1 MTTLDLVP
9 GMITTRE
16 KLVKAYGGSVYS
28 GGIVPAKRSNMVFV
42 YSDPAVGEKFGYTFD
57 GQAEDDEFGTLYLY
71 TGAGGEGDQEFV
83 RGNKTLL
90 DTATNGQQV
99 HLFVADSRVPGKK
112 EVRQRY
118 IGQVA
123 LDPIEPYEVRWS
135 PVGEGGSRRIIV
147 FRLRPAEGAEL
158 LLLEQDALRPAART
172 TVIELSLEQKLAKL
186 PTQSG
191 TKGKKTEQHST
202 PETTAHITGGRR
214 KVRRRE
220 GQLVKAFESYLEEAG
235 HSFKSFQITIE
246 GEPGALT
253 PDVYDAT
260 DHVLYEAKGQ
270 TTRNNVRMAIGQLAD
285 YRRHLHDG
293 DKLRV
298 AVLLPSEPTPDVK
311 DLLAAQRIALV
322 YRTEDGFDGF
332 PVPAVPGQAP
342 VGT

>member
-1 MTTLDLVP
+1 MTTFVLAP
-9 GMITTRE
+9 GMITTRQA
-16 KLVKAYGGSVYS
+16 VADAFGGSVFS
-28 GGIVPAKRSNMVFV
+28 GGIVPAKKSSMVFV

-71 TGAGGEGDQEFV
+71 TGAGGAGDQEIA

-90 DTATNGQQV
+90 ETATNGHEV
-99 HLFVADSRVPGKK
+99 HLFVADSKVPGKK

-118 IGQVA
+118 IGRVV

-135 PVGEGGSRRIIV
+135 PVSGGTARRIIV
-147 FRLRPAEGAEL
+147 FRLRPAEGEEL
-158 LLLEQDALRPAART
+158 ALQAQDALKPAAQT
-172 TVIELSLEQKLAKL
+172 SVIELSLEQKLAKL
-186 PTQSG
+186 PAQSG

-202 PETTAHITGGRR
+202 PETTANVAGGIRT
-214 KVRRRE
+214 VRRRE
-220 GQLVKAFESYLEEAG
+220 GQLVKAFESHLEEAG

-253 PDVYDAT
+253 PDVYDET
-260 DHVLYEAKGQ
+260 DHVLYEAKGL

-285 YRRHLHDG
+285 YRRHLHDVE
-293 DKLRV
+293 KLRV
-298 AVLLPSEPTPDVK
+298 AVLLPSEPTPDVR

-332 PVPAVPGQAP
+332 PLPATVQ
-342 VGT
+342 